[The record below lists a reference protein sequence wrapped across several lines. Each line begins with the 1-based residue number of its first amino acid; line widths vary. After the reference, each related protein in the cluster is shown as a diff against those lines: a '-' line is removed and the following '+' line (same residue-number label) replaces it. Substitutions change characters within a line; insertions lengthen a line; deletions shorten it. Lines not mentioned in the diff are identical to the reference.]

1 MKHRLEPRAL
11 MAGLAVSLLAS
22 CGGSGSSGTA
32 TDPEGTALAG
42 VIDIEAGTRVDV
54 DNADAIY
61 LGATLAGTPQV
72 LPQAFILAGYVS
84 GASGAYEP
92 LSGLSLPY
100 FSDETDQ
107 FRLRL
112 APGQRVAL
120 QAFAT
125 RAGRANLTLTL
136 SDVDSGAVLATAE
149 TSPASSQ
156 IGVTVPDDQPAADYL
171 VTVQA
176 QGTTP
181 MLYILSSSL
190 ADEATALVFDW
201 PDFPFVPGQ
210 ALMTL
215 DSPRARVAGASDMEP
230 VRELAPGHW
239 QVRRSA
245 ASRVAEAEDTLAW
258 IRGLRSRSGV
268 RRVIPDYRT
277 TALATPLDE
286 PLYADA
292 VLGQRWHYEL
302 INLPLAWQLAP
313 EAGAGVTVAVLDTGL
328 YAGTGGWHQ
337 DLRPNVIEGYDFVS
351 GDLDTDTSPGRDSD
365 PTDPGNAIG
374 GSVYHGTHVAG
385 TVAAADNDL
394 GGIGVAYGAS
404 LMPVRVLGEGGT
416 GASGDLLAALS
427 WVNGDDSGTP
437 RAQVVNLSLG
447 GLPYIEA
454 LADVIS
460 EGAGRG
466 VIYVAAAGNSA
477 STEAT
482 YPAAFEHVLAVSAV
496 DGAGALASYSNHGGW
511 VDLAAPG
518 GDLTRDANADGRA
531 DAVVSASAASVNGGL
546 EETYVG
552 LQGTSM
558 ASPHVAGVV
567 ALMKSLA
574 PDLDADGVE
583 ALLMAGSLTTPPSA
597 SERRNDAL
605 GWGVIDAA
613 QAVLAAT
620 DSSALDLMTASPAVA
635 SLSSERQPSV
645 SVVLAVYGE
654 QAEAVTIQSVAL
666 TPEVDWVTGSGVAAG
681 DSGTRFTLELAL
693 VPDALAEGSAERT
706 TLQVTYLGRSGSR
719 TLEIPVI
726 GQQLADQALRDAGR
740 HFALLVNPEAQD
752 GAYETVAQAAL
763 EVVNGQYRF
772 RFYHDDGEAPRYAN
786 EVPEG
791 RYFLVAGSDLD
802 NDGRICHSGEACAEY
817 PVAGLREEVTVTA
830 GQALTNLQLTT
841 SYARPTISAAT
852 PDILPRPDFPGYR
865 LLDVANGTS
874 SMKQLSE
881 P

>member
-149 TSPASSQ
+149 TSPTSSQ

-258 IRGLRSRSGV
+258 IRGLRARSGV

-531 DAVVSASAASVNGGL
+531 
-546 EETYVG
+546 
-552 LQGTSM
+552 
-558 ASPHVAGVV
+558 
-567 ALMKSLA
+567 
-574 PDLDADGVE
+574 
-583 ALLMAGSLTTPPSA
+583 
-597 SERRNDAL
+597 DAL